1 MDKKFVVVRK
11 DNSISTPMSRKEAVN
26 KVKEYENQGIS
37 AYIVSEN
44 EGKRIEASGKFN
56 TPKWE

>member
-1 MDKKFVVVRK
+1 MEKKYVIVG
-11 DNSISTPMSRKEAVN
+11 DNNSISTPMNRKEATD
-26 KVKEYENQGIS
+26 KVKEYEKQGIS

-44 EGKRIEASGKFN
+44 EGKRIKESGKFN